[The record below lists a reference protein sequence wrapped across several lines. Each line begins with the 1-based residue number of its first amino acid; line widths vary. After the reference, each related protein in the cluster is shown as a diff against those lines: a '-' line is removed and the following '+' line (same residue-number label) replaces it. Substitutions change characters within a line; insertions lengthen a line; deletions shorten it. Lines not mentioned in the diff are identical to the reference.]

1 MPSEQAG
8 TVKDQRERKRHRPQE
23 GAPPSP
29 SPAPSQPLS
38 LFAFLTRRG
47 PSSTFDF
54 QVWIAEWDQ
63 RGAIGQ
69 ADGAQ
74 SQGAEGCQKPGFY
87 GDGGSLYLQI
97 SHYGGSASWRS
108 DIEIV

>member
-1 MPSEQAG
+1 MPFEQAG
-8 TVKDQRERKRHRPQE
+8 TVKDQRERKRHRPQG
-23 GAPPSP
+23 GAPPFAITRTFAASP
-29 SPAPSQPLS
+29 